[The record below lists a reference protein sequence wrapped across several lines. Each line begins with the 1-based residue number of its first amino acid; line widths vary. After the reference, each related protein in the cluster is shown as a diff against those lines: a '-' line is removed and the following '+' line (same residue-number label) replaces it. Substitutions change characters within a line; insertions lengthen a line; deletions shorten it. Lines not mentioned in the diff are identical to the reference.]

1 MVGRCLQLYVV
12 AILAGNAFSF
22 APALG
27 KFFRPQSIVM
37 VATTDVTMPALS
49 STMTEGK
56 IVAWNKK
63 IGEKVSAGDVLLIVE
78 SDKADMDV
86 ESYEDGYLAAIYTP
100 EGGSAAVGAT
110 VAVLVENVADIA
122 SVGAKPPSAVT
133 PAAAIPVAAAPVAMA
148 VAAAP
153 TLSSDKYDQVMMPA
167 LSSTM
172 TEGKVVSWSKKIGE
186 KISSGDMVL
195 IVESDKADMDVE
207 SFEDGYLAAILIGDG
222 ESAPVGSPVG
232 LMAKTLADLPAVQ
245 AYAAALKSGGAPVA
259 AAPAAVIAAPAVV
272 AAAPAAVQAAGSSA
286 FVPAEGTV
294 NASPQARKLALEN
307 NLDVT
312 KIKGTGNFGR
322 VMPDDVLIAA
332 GKKSAVVAA
341 PVVHAPVAATPV
353 AAASAPAAV
362 KAAPGASKETVI
374 MEGVVAMDGM
384 QKAVAKNME
393 KTLTVPIFRV
403 SRYLASHGLLQ
414 ESWTLQFKNN
424 RFLILIACLPYY
436 STCTAGKSP
445 PIISMPCTRS

>member
-1 MVGRCLQLYVV
+1 MVGRCLQLCVV
-12 AILAGNAFSF
+12 AIMAGNALSF

-27 KFFRPQSIVM
+27 KFFRPHSIIM

-133 PAAAIPVAAAPVAMA
+133 PAAAIPVAAASVAAAPVATPA
-148 VAAAP
+148 PAAP

-245 AYAAALKSGGAPVA
+245 AYAAALKSGGAPPVA
-259 AAPAAVIAAPAVV
+259 AAPVAVVAAPAVV
-272 AAAPAAVQAAGSSA
+272 VAVQAAGSPA

-341 PVVHAPVAATPV
+341 APVVHAPVAATPI

-362 KAAPGASKETVI
+362 KAAPAASKETVV
-374 MEGVVAMDGM
+374 MEGVVVMDGM

-403 SRYLASHGLLQ
+403 SRYLQLYTIFCRNLG
-414 ESWTLQFKNN
+414 
-424 RFLILIACLPYY
+424 RFNK
-436 STCTAGKSP
+436 T
-445 PIISMPCTRS
+445 